1 MPVDMQTIEK
11 QTEDNLHDMHCYQNT
26 NSHVYY
32 YLYARGELERCN
44 RRERVK
50 KYQCKKCMKD

>member
-1 MPVDMQTIEK
+1 MPVDMQTVEK

-32 YLYARGELERCN
+32 YYMHGVN
-44 RRERVK
+44 
-50 KYQCKKCMKD
+50 